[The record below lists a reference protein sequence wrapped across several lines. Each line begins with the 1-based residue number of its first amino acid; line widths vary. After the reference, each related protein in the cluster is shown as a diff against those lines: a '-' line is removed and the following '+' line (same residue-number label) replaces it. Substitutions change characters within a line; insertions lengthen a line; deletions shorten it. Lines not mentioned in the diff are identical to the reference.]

1 MGCALHFVSYVKTIV
16 LGASAYRSLL
26 DFVSGAGISGG
37 RVYEALIAATARQA
51 KAQTLV
57 AFNGPHFEGVGGES
71 LQIVVPE

>member
-1 MGCALHFVSYVKTIV
+1 MDLCWISSLALEFQ
-16 LGASAYRSLL
+16 A
-26 DFVSGAGISGG
+26 
-37 RVYEALIAATARQA
+37 ARQA